1 MHVVGAEQVA
11 HPAVLAVRVAESLG
25 TLLLRPSGVLVRD
38 QLDRAHL
45 IETHDNPVLRAFS
58 VEAKH
63 PLGLL
68 REVGVRAPLPRTGP
82 LMREPGGDQRLAQ
95 RLLAQDD
102 PHLCEVM
109 LELGQRPAR
118 QRHALRVRAG
128 ARDRHDPIALAG
140 RGLLGTPAP
149 VVRVQRTE
157 PPLVERVNHLT
168 HVRLIRTHH
177 RRDLRRRHS
186 RCRGQQ
192 DRRPLALGLVLRT
205 FGDPLQPRTFLR
217 RELAHEHLRRT
228 HDHLQ
233 ARGHTPSFATGT
245 KFPVKRFRETH

>member
-128 ARDRHDPIALAG
+128 APDRHDPIALAG

-168 HVRLIRTHH
+168 HVRLIRRTTAAIYGAGI
-177 RRDLRRRHS
+177 RAA
-186 RCRGQQ
+186 GPT
-192 DRRPLALGLVLRT
+192 DRRPLALRLVLRT
-205 FGDPLQPRTFLR
+205 FRDPFDRAPPAARARARTPP
-217 RELAHEHLRRT
+217 ADD
-228 HDHLQ
+228 DHLQ
-233 ARGHTPSFATGT
+233 ARGHPPSFATGT
-245 KFPVKRFRETH
+245 KFP